1 MLGLNYLYVLFTV
14 LFLDQPEPWRTYS
27 ENENFLISYRLQR
40 CNDIKNGFDFN
51 FYLIKL
57 TNKTDKTL
65 VIDFVLGDPINPSQ
79 REEDTVIVILGKR
92 ESKEGTCW
100 GNDKLSLTHSS
111 NMIQKKSTPKK
122 FKLSS
127 INFVEIK

>member
-111 NMIQKKSTPKK
+111 NMTQKKSTPKK